1 MTSNADTTTPIA
13 KKEKR
18 LQKLARLQGFVTETQ
33 VDELASSVREKK
45 ELRRWLTDS
54 RIEINNLV
62 SSAGGK
68 STSFYRRM
76 PSAKRSAFSADPMW
90 AYINNIRDIP
100 LLSREEEI
108 EHAKEMEKARCHLHE
123 MTFGSYWVVESVLRI
138 AEKVVN
144 GTIDVFD
151 VIASD
156 DALKGFDTVDEME
169 AERQKIYDRFHE
181 TIKCGKSIQRL
192 DKKVQ
197 EAEDD
202 EKRKDAAHKKAQKQ
216 KKFLELCNT
225 LELNSNQI
233 QELIKKFKSQLFISG
248 HKKQI
253 KDFQCWEEK
262 HRRAKWKLVESN
274 VRLVISIARNYM
286 NSGIE
291 IIDLIQEGNKGLVRA
306 VENFDYKK
314 GYKFSTYATWWI
326 RQAVSR
332 AINDKS
338 QTIRL
343 PTKAFD
349 MVNKVIK
356 FCRQYVADKG
366 FEPSID
372 DIAESLD
379 LTPEKVK
386 MCLEYSFKP
395 LSLDMETAADDDST
409 IGEYVEDKNAENP
422 AQRVDIA
429 ALKHDIADVMGHL
442 REKEKHV
449 VTMRFG
455 LDDGRM
461 KTLKE
466 VGEIYGMSRERV
478 RQIEIKALEKLKKL
492 TKKNDLRLWCEETL
506 PDSSFI

>member
-1 MTSNADTTTPIA
+1 
-13 KKEKR
+13 
-18 LQKLARLQGFVTETQ
+18 
-33 VDELASSVREKK
+33 
-45 ELRRWLTDS
+45 
-54 RIEINNLV
+54 
-62 SSAGGK
+62 
-68 STSFYRRM
+68 
-76 PSAKRSAFSADPMW
+76 
-90 AYINNIRDIP
+90 
-100 LLSREEEI
+100 
-108 EHAKEMEKARCHLHE
+108 
-123 MTFGSYWVVESVLRI
+123 
-138 AEKVVN
+138 
-144 GTIDVFD
+144 
-151 VIASD
+151 
-156 DALKGFDTVDEME
+156 
-169 AERQKIYDRFHE
+169 
-181 TIKCGKSIQRL
+181 
-192 DKKVQ
+192 
-197 EAEDD
+197 
-202 EKRKDAAHKKAQKQ
+202 
-216 KKFLELCNT
+216 LCNT

-233 QELIKKFKSQLFISG
+233 QELIKQFKSQLFASG
-248 HKKQI
+248 YKKQI
-253 KDFQCWEEK
+253 KDFQYWEEK

-429 ALKHDIADVMGHL
+429 ALKQDIADVMDHL

-492 TKKNDLRLWCEETL
+492 TKKNDLRLWCEDTL